1 MYNMTVM
8 SESQFYSQ
16 ALPRE
21 IERRQTGA
29 KVCSITKAQMEVW
42 IDKKMSAD
50 LRNEP
55 MKDYI
60 TLRNGKRGWSESYGY
75 VKFTDEVME
84 RIYELY
90 DLTTKRE
97 EKERIEKEA
106 LERAFHIR
114 STEVKYAMPNEHIV
128 TQIYDKDQDSV
139 DFLARLIRLGFKLDK
154 DGVWRKMG
162 TWPAKCR

>member
-1 MYNMTVM
+1 MYNMIVM

-21 IERRQTGA
+21 IERRRTGA
-29 KVCSITKAQMEVW
+29 KVCSITKAQLEVW
-42 IDKKMSAD
+42 MDNRMTAD

-60 TLRNGKRGWSESYGY
+60 TLRNGKRGWSESYGR
-75 VKFTDEVME
+75 VKFTDKVME

-90 DLTTKRE
+90 DLTVKSE
-97 EKERIEKEA
+97 DKERIEKEA
-106 LERAFHIR
+106 LKQAFLIR
-114 STEVKYAMPNEHIV
+114 STEVKYAMSNGHIV
-128 TQIYDKDQDSV
+128 TQTFDKDEDSV
-139 DFLARLIRLGFKLDK
+139 DFLARFIRLGFKLDK
-154 DGVWRKMG
+154 DGVWRKSG